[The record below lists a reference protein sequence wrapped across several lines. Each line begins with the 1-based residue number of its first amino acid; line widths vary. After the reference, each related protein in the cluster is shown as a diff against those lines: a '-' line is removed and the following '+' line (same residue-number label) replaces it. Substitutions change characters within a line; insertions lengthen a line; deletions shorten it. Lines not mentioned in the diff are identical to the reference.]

1 MSAAW
6 KLFTDGAARGN
17 PGPAGAG
24 VMLRDPAG
32 AEVATLA
39 EYLGSLTNNEAEYK
53 ALLLG
58 LELAR
63 RHGARE
69 LVVHMDSEL
78 IVRQLA
84 GRYRVKAEH
93 LKPFFERARKE
104 LSGFDRASVL
114 HVRREQNRDADLL
127 ANRGV
132 DEGLKNA

>member
-1 MSAAW
+1 
-6 KLFTDGAARGN
+6 
-17 PGPAGAG
+17 
-24 VMLRDPAG
+24 MLRDPAG

-39 EYLGSLTNNEAEYK
+39 EFLGTLTNNEAEYR

-63 RHGARE
+63 KHGARE

-78 IVRQLA
+78 IVRQLG
-84 GRYRVKAEH
+84 GRYKVKAAH
-93 LKPFFERARKE
+93 LKPFFDRARKE
-104 LSGFDRASVL
+104 LSAFESAAVL

-132 DEGLKNA
+132 DEGLGKV